1 MKHKCLI
8 LSFIIV
14 STTLLSGCWSSK
26 ELTNLSIIS
35 AIAIDK
41 NKEGKYV
48 TTIQIVNPANVAGGL
63 QGGSGGQAPSTS
75 VFSGTGDTIIEASRR
90 ISQKLSR
97 RTYYAHTNLV
107 VVSEQLA
114 KEEGILKILD
124 GIERDPQFRTNVTI
138 VIARGQKASD
148 IIQLLSVIEKIQAN
162 SVIKLLKNTAAIW
175 GEQPT
180 RTIQEVIQDLETPG
194 KETIIP
200 GFKAVGNP
208 QDLGKMDSIQLTKTK
223 QGAKASGLAIFKE
236 GKLIDWYDGET
247 ARGVSWVLNKI
258 ENTSLTLDWENN
270 KEAIAYDVSRQ
281 ITKIKTK
288 MQDGQPEIYI
298 FTRTEGNIGEIM
310 APIDLSSLKIRGKI
324 QEIAEKEIKKE
335 INLAIEQGKKNQ
347 TDIFGFGEDIYLS
360 HPKEWK
366 KLTQNW
372 NDVFFPKVKIHVSVE
387 SFIRESG
394 LDHKSYMSDVK

>member
-35 AIAIDK
+35 ALAIDK

-48 TTIQIVNPANVAGGL
+48 TTIQIINPANVAGGL
-63 QGGSGGQAPSTS
+63 QGGSGGQFPSTS

-107 VVSEQLA
+107 VVSQQLA

-124 GIERDPQFRTNVTI
+124 GIDRDPQFRTNATI

-162 SVIKLLKNTAAIW
+162 AVIKLLKNTAAIW

-200 GFKAVGNP
+200 GFEAVGNP
-208 QDLGKMDSIQLTKTK
+208 QDLGKMDSLQLTKTK
-223 QGAKASGLAIFKE
+223 QSTKASGLAIFKE

-258 ENTSLTLDWENN
+258 ENTSLTLNWKNN
-270 KEAIAYDVSRQ
+270 KEAIVYDVSRQ

-335 INLAIEQGKKNQ
+335 INLAIEQGKKNRS
-347 TDIFGFGEDIYLS
+347 DIFGFGEDIYLS
-360 HPKEWK
+360 HPQEWK

-372 NDVFFPKVKIHVSVE
+372 NEVSFPKVKIHVSVE

-394 LDHKSYMSDVK
+394 LEHKSYMSDVK